1 MPIEIKELHIRVNVD
16 TENCEPGDPKDQSVL
31 KESSSPGN
39 IDRVVEQC
47 VERVLEVIKRDEK
60 R

>member
-1 MPIEIKELHIRVNVD
+1 MPIEIKELHIRVNVNSED
-16 TENCEPGDPKDQSVL
+16 CESGRQ
-31 KESSSPGN
+31 KESSAIEQSSGGGN

-47 VERVLEVIKRDEK
+47 VERVLEVIKMDGK